1 MRISYDNYVY
11 ILKKND
17 KVFDYHFL
25 YVYDILMSSS
35 IKI

>member
-1 MRISYDNYVY
+1 MRISYDNCVY
-11 ILKKND
+11 ILKKNE

-25 YVYDILMSSS
+25 YVYDILISIS